1 MTQLIL
7 DIGGESLVMPE
18 SQKNGYIVH
27 EEPLVQSIDMISGR
41 RIREY
46 RGMVW
51 TVTYQYGY
59 LSDDDRVKFLNIC
72 RKGTTSTIDCNIL
85 IPTTDEMVTSTFMVT
100 SYREPKFAWGRII
113 MEDGQAKT
121 VPLWGDYSIELRE
134 VKPHA

>member
-59 LSDDDRVKFLNIC
+59 LSDDDRIKFLNIC

>member
-7 DIGGESLVMPE
+7 DIGGESMVMPE
-18 SQKNGYIVH
+18 SKKNGYTVH
-27 EEPLVQSIDMISGR
+27 EEPLAQSIDMISGR

-51 TVTYQYGY
+51 TVMYQYGY
-59 LSDDDRVKFLNIC
+59 LSDEDRVKFLNIC

-85 IPTTDEMVTSTFMVT
+85 IPTTDEMVTSKFMVT

-113 MEDGQAKT
+113 MEDGKEKT

>member
-7 DIGGESLVMPE
+7 DIGRESLVMPE
-18 SQKNGYIVH
+18 SQKNGYAVH

-51 TVTYQYGY
+51 TVAYQYGY
-59 LSDDDRVKFLNIC
+59 LSDADRIKFLNIC

-85 IPTTDEMVTSTFMVT
+85 IPTTNEMVTSTFMVT

-113 MEDGQAKT
+113 MEDGQSKT

>member
-51 TVTYQYGY
+51 CVTYQYGY
-59 LSDDDRVKFLNIC
+59 LSDEDRVKFLNIC

-85 IPTTDEMVTSTFMVT
+85 IPATNEMVTSTFMVT

>member
-51 TVTYQYGY
+51 TVMYQYGY
-59 LSDDDRVKFLNIC
+59 LSDEDRVKFLNIC

-113 MEDGQAKT
+113 MEDGKEKT

>member
-7 DIGGESLVMPE
+7 DVGGESLVMPE

-51 TVTYQYGY
+51 TVMYQYGY
-59 LSDDDRVKFLNIC
+59 LSDADRIKFLNIC
-72 RKGTTSTIDCNIL
+72 RKGTVSTIDCNIL
-85 IPTTDEMVTSTFMVT
+85 IPSTDEMVTSTFMVT

-121 VPLWGDYSIELRE
+121 VPLWGDYYIELRE

>member
-18 SQKNGYIVH
+18 SQKNGNTVH
-27 EEPLVQSIDMISGR
+27 EELLAQSIDMISGR
-41 RIREY
+41 RVREY

-51 TVTYQYGY
+51 TVAYQYGY
-59 LSDDDRVKFLNIC
+59 LSDEDRIKFLNIC
-72 RKGTTSTIDCNIL
+72 RKGTISTIDCNIL
-85 IPTTDEMVTSTFMVT
+85 IPSTDEMVTSTCMVT

>member
-7 DIGGESLVMPE
+7 DVGGESLVMPE

-59 LSDDDRVKFLNIC
+59 LSDEDRVKFLKIC

-85 IPTTDEMVTSTFMVT
+85 IPTTDEMVTSKFMVA

>member
-7 DIGGESLVMPE
+7 DIGGGSLVMPE

-113 MEDGQAKT
+113 MEDGKEKT

>member
-51 TVTYQYGY
+51 AVTYQYGY
-59 LSDDDRVKFLNIC
+59 LSDEDRVKFLNIC

>member
-18 SQKNGYIVH
+18 SQKNGYTVH

-51 TVTYQYGY
+51 CVTYQYGY

-113 MEDGQAKT
+113 MEDGQTRT

>member
-7 DIGGESLVMPE
+7 DIGGEALVMPE
-18 SQKNGYIVH
+18 SQKNGYTVH
-27 EEPLVQSIDMISGR
+27 EEPLSQSIDMISGR
-41 RIREY
+41 RVREY

-51 TVTYQYGY
+51 VVTYQYGY
-59 LSDDDRVKFLNIC
+59 LSDAERIKFLNIC
-72 RKGTTSTIDCNIL
+72 RKGTISTIDCNIL
-85 IPTTDEMVTSTFMVT
+85 TPNTDEMVTSTFMVT

-113 MEDGQAKT
+113 TEDGKEKT

>member
-7 DIGGESLVMPE
+7 DIGVESLVMPE

-51 TVTYQYGY
+51 TVAYQYGY
-59 LSDDDRVKFLNIC
+59 LSDADRIKFLNIC
-72 RKGTTSTIDCNIL
+72 KKGTTSTIDCNIL
-85 IPTTDEMVTSTFMVT
+85 IPSTDEMVTSTFMVT

-113 MEDGQAKT
+113 AEDGRSKT

>member
-7 DIGGESLVMPE
+7 DIGGESLIMPE

-59 LSDDDRVKFLNIC
+59 LSDDDRIKFLNIC

>member
-1 MTQLIL
+1 M
-7 DIGGESLVMPE
+7 
-18 SQKNGYIVH
+18 
-27 EEPLVQSIDMISGR
+27 QSIDMISGR

-59 LSDDDRVKFLNIC
+59 LSDEDRVKFLNIC

-85 IPTTDEMVTSTFMVT
+85 IPATDEMVTSTFMVT

-113 MEDGQAKT
+113 TEDGQTKT
-121 VPLWGDYSIELRE
+121 VPLWGDYSVELRE

>member
-7 DIGGESLVMPE
+7 DVGGESLVMPE

-59 LSDDDRVKFLNIC
+59 LSDDDRIKFLNIC

>member
-51 TVTYQYGY
+51 SVTYQYGY
-59 LSDDDRVKFLNIC
+59 LSDADRIKFLNIC

-85 IPTTDEMVTSTFMVT
+85 IPATDEMVTSTFMVT
-100 SYREPKFAWGRII
+100 NYREPKFAWGRII

>member
-18 SQKNGYIVH
+18 SQKNGYTVH

-51 TVTYQYGY
+51 TVAYQYGY
-59 LSDDDRVKFLNIC
+59 LSDEDRVKFLKIC

-85 IPTTDEMVTSTFMVT
+85 IPTTDEMVTSKFMVT

-113 MEDGQAKT
+113 AEDGQAKT

>member
-7 DIGGESLVMPE
+7 DIGSESLVMPE
-18 SQKNGYIVH
+18 SQKNGYAVH

-59 LSDDDRVKFLNIC
+59 LSDEDRVKFLNIC

-113 MEDGQAKT
+113 MEDGQEKT